1 MLALLPLITFTVLFL
16 FIYRYNYC
24 WRSSLLWTAI
34 TWGVLL
40 TFITEVLSLFKLIT
54 WGWLAGIWGLL
65 SLTLIFA
72 YFRTVKPERVTRTED
87 SQHGIGQNGIGQ
99 SSPSTNGQNPN
110 NGNAQISGFLLV
122 LLGGIGFLVAIVGL
136 TAIVAP
142 PNTWDS
148 MTYHM
153 SRVLHW
159 MQHHS
164 VAHYPT
170 HIPRQLYQNPW
181 AEFTIMHFQ
190 LLSGGDRLANLVQW
204 FSMIGSVIGVSLIAK
219 ELGAAI
225 RGQVFAAVVAATIP
239 MGILQGSSTQN
250 DYVVSFWVICLA
262 YFIILTIKSRV
273 SWINILGVGATMG
286 MAIVTKAT
294 AYIYTLPLFIWFSL
308 MMIKRL
314 RWRWWKPILAV
325 GVIVILLNLGH
336 YIRNFEL
343 YGTPIATASEE
354 LRYTN
359 EIFTTSVLVSNILRN
374 IGLHLGTPIGI
385 INAISNKII
394 NLCHLVLSVD
404 ISDPRTTYTGNFGI
418 PGSLSTLG
426 INATENNTSNTLH
439 LVLIV
444 FSVIAC
450 FIQRQGRKQRYIIS
464 YIAVIISIFLLFC
477 FLLKWQWWNSRLH
490 LPIFLLFSAVVGIV
504 LSQIKLRQV
513 ANVIAVVLII
523 TSLPWALSGRERP
536 LLGANSIF
544 NTSRTEQYFNSKS
557 RIQSAY
563 LGASDILKSNKCTD
577 IGLYLGDNDWEYPLW
592 ILLQEQTDL
601 PVRIKHINVKNT
613 SASKSEV
620 STNSEFIPCAIFSTK
635 PEPDK
640 TNQAEEITYQN
651 IIYPQAWSKDKVK
664 IFLSQKKS

>member
-24 WRSSLLWTAI
+24 WRSSLLWAAI

-54 WGWLAGIWGLL
+54 WGWIAGIWGLL

-72 YFRTVKPERVTRTED
+72 YFRTVKPGRVTLTQD

-99 SSPSTNGQNPN
+99 SSPSTNGQNPRDRN
-110 NGNAQISGFLLV
+110 DQISGFLLV

-204 FSMIGSVIGVSLIAK
+204 FSMIGSVIGVSLIAQQ
-219 ELGAAI
+219 LGATI
-225 RGQVFAAVVAATIP
+225 RGQIFAAVVAATIP

-262 YFIILTIKSRV
+262 YFIILTLKSRV
-273 SWINILGVGATMG
+273 SWINIVGVGATMG

-294 AYIYTLPLFIWFSL
+294 AYIYTFPLFIWFSL
-308 MMIKRL
+308 IMIKRL
-314 RWRWWKPILAV
+314 GWRWWKPILAV
-325 GVIVILLNLGH
+325 GIIVISINLGH
-336 YIRNFEL
+336 YIRNFDL

-394 NLCHLVLSVD
+394 NLFHLVLSVD
-404 ISDPRTTYTGNFGI
+404 ISDPRTTYTGKFGI
-418 PGSLSTLG
+418 PGGLSTLG

-444 FSVIAC
+444 FSIIAC
-450 FIQRQGRKQRYIIS
+450 FIQRQGRKQRYILS
-464 YIAVIISIFLLFC
+464 YLAVIISIFILFC

-536 LLGANSIF
+536 LVGANSIL
-544 NTSRTEQYFNSKS
+544 NTSRTEQYFNSRS
-557 RIQSAY
+557 RIRLGY
-563 LGASDILKSNKCTD
+563 LGAIDVLKSNKCTD
-577 IGLYLGDNDWEYPLW
+577 IGMYLGDNDWEYPLW
-592 ILLQEQTDL
+592 ILLQQQTDS
-601 PVRIKHINVKNT
+601 PVIIEHINVKNA
-613 SASKSEV
+613 SASKSEL
-620 STNSEFIPCAIFSTK
+620 STNNSKFIPCAIFSTK
-635 PEPDK
+635 PEPDQ
-640 TNQAEEITYQN
+640 TNQGEQITYQN
-651 IIYPQAWSKDKVK
+651 RSYTQGWSKDKVK
-664 IFLSQKKS
+664 IFLSQK

>member
-16 FIYRYNYC
+16 FIYRYNSC

-65 SLTLIFA
+65 SLTLIVA
-72 YFRTVKPERVTRTED
+72 YFRTVKSGRVTRTQA
-87 SQHGIGQNGIGQ
+87 SQH
-99 SSPSTNGQNPN
+99 
-110 NGNAQISGFLLV
+110 GNAQISGFLLV
-122 LLGGIGFLVAIVGL
+122 LLGGIGFVIAIVGL
-136 TAIVAP
+136 TAMVAP

-190 LLSGGDRLANLVQW
+190 LLSGSDRLANLVQW
-204 FSMIGSVIGVSLIAK
+204 FSMIGSVIGVSLIAQQ
-219 ELGAAI
+219 LGATI
-225 RGQVFAAVVAATIP
+225 RGQIFAAVVAATIP

-250 DYVVSFWVICLA
+250 DYVVSFWVVCLA
-262 YFIILTIKSRV
+262 YLIILTIKSRV
-273 SWINILGVGATMG
+273 SWITIVGVGATMG

-308 MMIKRL
+308 IMIKRL
-314 RWRWWKPILAV
+314 RWRWWKPILMV
-325 GVIVILLNLGH
+325 GIIVIFINLGH
-336 YIRNFEL
+336 YIRNFDL

-394 NLCHLVLSVD
+394 NLFHLVLSVD
-404 ISDPRTTYTGNFGI
+404 ISDPRTTYIGKFGI
-418 PGSLSTLG
+418 PGGLSTLG

-444 FSVIAC
+444 FSIIAC

-464 YIAVIISIFLLFC
+464 YIAAIVSIVILFC

-504 LSQIKLRQV
+504 LSQIKLPQV
-513 ANVIAVVLII
+513 ANIIAVVLII

-536 LLGANSIF
+536 LVGANSIL
-544 NTSRTEQYFNSKS
+544 NTSRTEQYFNSRS
-557 RIQSAY
+557 RIQSGY
-563 LGASDILKSNKCTD
+563 LGAIDVFKSSQCTD

-592 ILLQEQTDL
+592 ILLQEQTDS

-613 SASKSEV
+613 SASKSEL
-620 STNSEFIPCAIFSTK
+620 SSNSKFIPCAIFSTK

-640 TNQAEEITYQN
+640 TNQAEEITYQKRS
-651 IIYPQAWSKDKVK
+651 YTQAWSKDKVK
-664 IFLSQKKS
+664 IFISQKQS

>member
-1 MLALLPLITFTVLFL
+1 
-16 FIYRYNYC
+16 
-24 WRSSLLWTAI
+24 
-34 TWGVLL
+34 
-40 TFITEVLSLFKLIT
+40 
-54 WGWLAGIWGLL
+54 
-65 SLTLIFA
+65 
-72 YFRTVKPERVTRTED
+72 
-87 SQHGIGQNGIGQ
+87 
-99 SSPSTNGQNPN
+99 
-110 NGNAQISGFLLV
+110 
-122 LLGGIGFLVAIVGL
+122 
-136 TAIVAP
+136 
-142 PNTWDS
+142 
-148 MTYHM
+148 M

-190 LLSGGDRLANLVQW
+190 FLSGSDRLANLVQC

-219 ELGAAI
+219 QLGASI

-262 YFIILTIKSRV
+262 YFIILTLKSRV
-273 SWINILGVGATMG
+273 SWINIVGVGATMG

-294 AYIYTLPLFIWFSL
+294 AYIYAFPLFIWFSL

-314 RWRWWKPILAV
+314 RWRWWKPILMV
-325 GVIVILLNLGH
+325 GVIVILINLGH
-336 YIRNFEL
+336 YIRNLDL

-359 EIFTTSVLVSNILRN
+359 EFFTTSVLVSNILRN

-404 ISDPRTTYTGNFGI
+404 ISDPRTTYIGKFGI
-418 PGSLSTLG
+418 PGSLSTVG

-439 LVLIV
+439 LLLIV
-444 FSVIAC
+444 FSIIAC
-450 FIQRQGRKQRYIIS
+450 FIQRQGRKQRYILS

-523 TSLPWALSGRERP
+523 TSFPWALSGRERP

-563 LGASDILKSNKCTD
+563 LGASDVLKSNKCTD

-592 ILLQEQTDL
+592 ILLQEQTDS
-601 PVRIKHINVKNT
+601 PVSIEHINVKNI
-613 SASKSEV
+613 SASKSEL
-620 STNSEFIPCAIFSTK
+620 SSNSQFIPCAIFSTK
-635 PEPDK
+635 PEPDQ

-651 IIYPQAWSKDKVK
+651 RSYTQAWSKDNVK
-664 IFLSQKKS
+664 IFISQKES

>member
-1 MLALLPLITFTVLFL
+1 MLALLPLIPFTVLFL
-16 FIYRYNYC
+16 FIYRYNSC
-24 WRSSLLWTAI
+24 WRSSLLWAAI

-54 WGWLAGIWGLL
+54 WGWIAGIWGLL
-65 SLTLIFA
+65 SLTLIVA
-72 YFRTVKPERVTRTED
+72 YLRTVKPERVTRTED
-87 SQHGIGQNGIGQ
+87 SQD
-99 SSPSTNGQNPN
+99 
-110 NGNAQISGFLLV
+110 GNDQISGFLLV

-159 MQHHS
+159 MQHNS

-190 LLSGGDRLANLVQW
+190 LLSGSDRLANLVQW

-219 ELGAAI
+219 QLGASI

-262 YFIILTIKSRV
+262 YFIILTLKSRV
-273 SWINILGVGATMG
+273 SWITIVGVGATMG

-294 AYIYTLPLFIWFSL
+294 AYIYTFPLFIWFSL
-308 MMIKRL
+308 IMIKRL
-314 RWRWWKPILAV
+314 GWRWWKPILMV
-325 GVIVILLNLGH
+325 GIIVILINLGH
-336 YIRNFEL
+336 YIRNLDL

-394 NLCHLVLSVD
+394 NLFHLVLSVD
-404 ISDPRTTYTGNFGI
+404 IKI
-418 PGSLSTLG
+418 
-426 INATENNTSNTLH
+426 
-439 LVLIV
+439 
-444 FSVIAC
+444 
-450 FIQRQGRKQRYIIS
+450 GR
-464 YIAVIISIFLLFC
+464 AHV
-477 FLLKWQWWNSRLH
+477 
-490 LPIFLLFSAVVGIV
+490 
-504 LSQIKLRQV
+504 
-513 ANVIAVVLII
+513 
-523 TSLPWALSGRERP
+523 
-536 LLGANSIF
+536 
-544 NTSRTEQYFNSKS
+544 
-557 RIQSAY
+557 
-563 LGASDILKSNKCTD
+563 
-577 IGLYLGDNDWEYPLW
+577 
-592 ILLQEQTDL
+592 
-601 PVRIKHINVKNT
+601 
-613 SASKSEV
+613 
-620 STNSEFIPCAIFSTK
+620 
-635 PEPDK
+635 
-640 TNQAEEITYQN
+640 
-651 IIYPQAWSKDKVK
+651 
-664 IFLSQKKS
+664 